1 MQHTVKSRD
10 PGTDLRFLRLLAS
23 SASRSIRSDTAS
35 KMGNPRKEKGVNLA
49 RVLGGAG
56 LVVAPENPAI
66 ICHVIYL
73 YGNVIVSEIF
83 VPYLRPIDCVS
94 DH

>member
-1 MQHTVKSRD
+1 MQHTVKSMD

-23 SASRSIRSDTAS
+23 SAAHSIWL
-35 KMGNPRKEKGVNLA
+35 PRHQKWETLARERGVNLA

-56 LVVAPENPAI
+56 LVVAPENPTVI
-66 ICHVIYL
+66 GHVIYL
-73 YGNVIVSEIF
+73 YGNVIVSKIF